1 VNHKKVLRLM
11 RESDLFCRVK
21 RKWVKTTDSKHHF
34 PRYHNLIK
42 DDRMRESARER
53 LDEIGI
59 SPAEE

>member
-1 VNHKKVLRLM
+1 M